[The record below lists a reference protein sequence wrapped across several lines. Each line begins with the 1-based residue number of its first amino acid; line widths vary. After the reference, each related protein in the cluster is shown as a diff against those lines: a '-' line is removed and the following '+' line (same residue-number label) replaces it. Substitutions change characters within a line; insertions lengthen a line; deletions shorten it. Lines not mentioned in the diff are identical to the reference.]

1 MKKSTT
7 TTGSLKA
14 EILNLKPTVLL
25 FTFYVLLSTF
35 NLSAQNIGI
44 NGTGAI
50 PNTSALLDI
59 VSKDKGL
66 LIPRVQLTSTT
77 DATTITNG
85 NVNSLLVYNTA
96 TITDVV
102 PGYYY
107 WDGSWITLV
116 GPVGSTVAYYEVD
129 ATSNIAQAAGASNVD
144 NMVITTTNAGIYRT
158 EAVLDYTT
166 TGATIVP
173 SAIADNIALRAEIAG
188 LAQTTT
194 HAIAFLNETINP
206 GVIDVVGA
214 ASLTGNMNYD
224 AGGNPNAIFV
234 IRATTTIT
242 ASASTTFTLSGGAKA
257 CNIFWIA
264 GTTVVLTG
272 AANVAG
278 TYLSGTTAAAAA
290 GAVINGRLLALAGTI
305 VLTTVANFT
314 LPTGTTSL
322 TMGVLNQF
330 IVFSNLGAV
339 TATAA
344 TAKNFT
350 GDVGTGTA
358 AGNTGWD
365 GLNGNTYFGPAALGF
380 IGSFVMAV
388 DGNPIES
395 TRINATGSSVSF
407 PGKSLTTAAGGVIS
421 IMSDVTLGT
430 MTTGNRNIFSL
441 RLQ

>member
-7 TTGSLKA
+7 IGSLKS

-25 FTFYVLLSTF
+25 FTFYILLSTL
-35 NLSAQNIGI
+35 NSSAQNIGI
-44 NGTGAI
+44 NETGAT

-59 VSKDKGL
+59 VSTDKGL

-85 NVNSLLVYNTA
+85 NVNSLLVYNVA
-96 TITDVV
+96 TISDVV

-107 WDGSWITLV
+107 WNGTVWKTLV
-116 GPVGSTVAYYEVD
+116 GPAGSTVSYYEVD
-129 ATSNIAQAAGASNVD
+129 ATSNITQPAGASNI
-144 NMVITTTNAGIYRT
+144 NSMAITTTNAGIYRT

-173 SAIADNIALRAEIAG
+173 TAIADNIALRAEIAG
-188 LAQTTT
+188 LAQTST

-214 ASLTGNMNYD
+214 ASLGGNIDYD
-224 AGGNPNAIFV
+224 AGGDANAIFV
-234 IRATTTIT
+234 IRVTTTIT
-242 ASASTTFTLSGGAKA
+242 AAALSTYTLSGGAQA
-257 CNIFWIA
+257 CNIFWVA

-350 GDVGTGTA
+350 GDVGTGTRCFNYA
-358 AGNTGWD
+358 KKNAGDASKKRSQCKTCH
-365 GLNGNTYFGPAALGF
+365 FGQRKSHFGCRR
-380 IGSFVMAV
+380 
-388 DGNPIES
+388 
-395 TRINATGSSVSF
+395 TRS
-407 PGKSLTTAAGGVIS
+407 
-421 IMSDVTLGT
+421 
-430 MTTGNRNIFSL
+430 
-441 RLQ
+441 

>member
-173 SAIADNIALRAEIAG
+173 TAIADNIALRAEIAG
-188 LAQTTT
+188 LAQTST